1 MNKRRNQ
8 RRNPRLFWQP
18 VVWPRKETSTMAF
31 ICWGHNA
38 FSQRIVGILFA
49 MDILNVH
56 LDTSLG
62 TTQCR
67 CSTVPALNIGGCL
80 RHTAS
85 FSCVPQGAGPASLQA
100 HVSSVPGSARL
111 PWDGPC
117 FMCLPSQRSPLTHEP
132 NPSKSEISVF
142 IIKQE
147 WEPERQE
154 VKNVGREG
162 VVGFPCVKS
171 LLTNYFKPLQ
181 DLEKPPQSLFW
192 FC

>member
-1 MNKRRNQ
+1 
-8 RRNPRLFWQP
+8 
-18 VVWPRKETSTMAF
+18 MAF

-49 MDILNVH
+49 
-56 LDTSLG
+56 TSLG

-67 CSTVPALNIGGCL
+67 CSTLPALNIGGCL